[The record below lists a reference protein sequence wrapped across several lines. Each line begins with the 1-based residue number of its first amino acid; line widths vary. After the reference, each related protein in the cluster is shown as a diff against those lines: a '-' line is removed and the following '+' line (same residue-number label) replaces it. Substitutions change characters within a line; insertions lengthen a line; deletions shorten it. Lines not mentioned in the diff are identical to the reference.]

1 MTKAEKLQYL
11 QDYVASQGTQAGL
24 SIAALLEEIING
36 NDDVFVVNVEDNEA
50 EMKNVTN
57 AQDEIDAFVDAVN
70 ADPLHNI
77 PKVFISGAVLTF
89 AQLEVT
95 EDVVN
100 GSVSVAGGSYALTLS
115 KETGQS
121 KVVYTAG

>member
-24 SIAALLEEIING
+24 SIAALLEEMISG
-36 NDDVFVVNVEDNEA
+36 NDDVFAVNVEDNEA
-50 EMKNVTN
+50 ETKNVTN
-57 AQDEIDAFVDAVN
+57 AQEEIDAFVDAVN
-70 ADPLHNI
+70 DDPLHNI

-115 KETGQS
+115 KEARQS

>member
-24 SIAALLEEIING
+24 SIATLLEEIING
-36 NDDVFVVNVEDNEA
+36 NDDVFAVNVEDNEA
-50 EMKNVTN
+50 ETKNVTN
-57 AQDEIDAFVDAVN
+57 AQEEIDAFVDAVN

-100 GSVSVAGGSYALTLS
+100 GSVSVAG
-115 KETGQS
+115 QS

>member
-24 SIAALLEEIING
+24 SIAA
-36 NDDVFVVNVEDNEA
+36 
-50 EMKNVTN
+50 
-57 AQDEIDAFVDAVN
+57 
-70 ADPLHNI
+70 LHNI

-115 KETGQS
+115 KEAGQS